1 MNHASAF
8 PPVSPG
14 RAREV
19 NAAGLVCWG
28 HKTKRFPVEPIL
40 AVRLNGE
47 SNRERT
53 SAMHKTTAAARPM
66 TVSAHLENGK
76 ARA

>member
-1 MNHASAF
+1 MLMGTEQND
-8 PPVSPG
+8 SP
-14 RAREV
+14 
-19 NAAGLVCWG
+19 
-28 HKTKRFPVEPIL
+28 EPIL
-40 AVRLNGE
+40 AGRLNGE

-66 TVSAHLENGK
+66 TISAHLENGK